1 MSTEFRDKIVIV
13 TSGGRGMGKTIARAF
28 IDAGAKVMVA
38 ARTVSHGERTVAE
51 FRAVGGDAT
60 LCPCDMTRRDQVVR
74 LVDKTVE
81 TYGTVDIVVHTAG
94 ELLRG
99 SVLTLT
105 DEVLEAG
112 LACSVKAAYWLTQSA
127 APFLSKAAGGG
138 RIIFISSICGPRT
151 AVRGL
156 VGYGITKIAL
166 KGFIEGA
173 GLELIPQGITVNGV
187 EPGVTWTDRMRALS
201 DDTSRERI
209 LTSIPARRFAQPEEI
224 ARTVLFLASPKAGYI
239 TGQNIVVDGGLCLS
253 TTDVADIGMH

>member
-99 SVLTLT
+99 SV
-105 DEVLEAG
+105 
-112 LACSVKAAYWLTQSA
+112 QI
-127 APFLSKAAGGG
+127 G
-138 RIIFISSICGPRT
+138 R
-151 AVRGL
+151 AHV
-156 VGYGITKIAL
+156 
-166 KGFIEGA
+166 
-173 GLELIPQGITVNGV
+173 
-187 EPGVTWTDRMRALS
+187 
-201 DDTSRERI
+201 
-209 LTSIPARRFAQPEEI
+209 
-224 ARTVLFLASPKAGYI
+224 
-239 TGQNIVVDGGLCLS
+239 
-253 TTDVADIGMH
+253 